1 MDRLALIIF
10 AAVGGGAIAA
20 QAPINARLR
29 VAVGSPL
36 LSAGISFLV
45 GTVVLFGA
53 VVATNAAG
61 GIAHVGSA
69 PWWAWLGGFAG
80 AALVTATLMAAPKLG
95 VTVTMVAV
103 VAGQLVVGAL
113 VDRFGWLG
121 VPARHLSAG
130 RVTAILLIV
139 VALVLLIRES

>member
-36 LSAGISFLV
+36 LSAGLSFLV
-45 GTVVLFGA
+45 GTIVLFGA
-53 VVATNAAG
+53 VLATNAAG
-61 GIAHVGSA
+61 GIADAGSA

-80 AALVTATLMAAPKLG
+80 AALVTATLMAAPRLG

-113 VDRFGWLG
+113 VDRFGWLD

-130 RVTAILLIV
+130 RITAILLIV